1 MENERA
7 TVGGRHLAQRR
18 RRRPTALLA
27 AACLLLVVALGIGAF
42 VVFVNQPAQSLAC
55 REGSLPLRVV
65 ASPDQAEVI
74 TQAAAEYER
83 RRPAVDDRCVDV
95 QVRGADSAEVAGALS
110 TGWDET
116 TQGPRP
122 DVWVPAASTWAL
134 QVALRQQA
142 SGQEVLIP
150 LEYPA
155 KVATTPMVMAMPEPM
170 AKAIGWPRTDIGWRE
185 LIGLVAE
192 QKGWEALGQPQW
204 GAFKLGKTDPNLSTP
219 GLEALIAAV
228 FAATGQTSELSVET
242 LVKQEDRLRQVIL
255 GLERAPGQDADTPA
269 TFLANLQQ
277 ADQAGQTLDFVSAV
291 PLDEKSVWDYNRG
304 NASGLEDGGER
315 AKPEVP
321 LVAVY
326 PKEGTLVA
334 DHPWVVLRA
343 PWVDEAKQ
351 RAAAGFLDYLQSEP
365 IQTRF
370 QEAGFRTSEGRAGP
384 QLSEANGLVPDQ
396 PARVLAPPAPKVVAA
411 ALQSWN
417 AARKR
422 SNVLA
427 VFDVSGSMKEEVP
440 GTGGK
445 TKMDLVKSATSQALA
460 LFAPETNLGTWV
472 FSSNLAGPRDWAE
485 SVPIGPTNARL
496 PNGKLRRQVLAESL
510 AALQATDGDTGLYDT
525 SLAAFRAVQRNY
537 APQRINIVVLLT
549 DGINDDPTGGI
560 NRAELLRRLKA
571 EQDKERPVQI
581 ITVAYGANAD
591 AASLKL
597 ISQATGGLAYV
608 SRDPR
613 DILRVFTDAITK
625 LPTG

>member
-1 MENERA
+1 MENEQA
-7 TVGGRHLAQRR
+7 SGGGRHLAQRR

-27 AACLLLVVALGIGAF
+27 AACILLVLALGIGGF

-55 REGSLPLRVV
+55 REGNLPLHVV
-65 ASPDQAEVI
+65 VSPDQAGVV

-83 RRPAVDDRCVDV
+83 RRPAVDDRCVDG
-95 QVRGADSAEVAGALS
+95 QVRATDSAEAAAALS
-110 TGWDET
+110 AGWDES

-142 SGQEVLIP
+142 SGQAVLIP
-150 LEYPA
+150 LEYP
-155 KVATTPMVMAMPEPM
+155 KVATTPMVMAMPKPM
-170 AKAIGWPRTDIGWRE
+170 AEALGWPRTNVGWRD
-185 LIGLVAE
+185 LVGVVAE
-192 QKGWEALGQPQW
+192 QKGWQTFGHPEW

-219 GLEALIAAV
+219 GMEALIAAV

-242 LVKQEDRLRQVIL
+242 LVKQEDQLRRVIL

-321 LVAVY
+321 LVAIY
-326 PKEGTLVA
+326 PREGTLEA

-343 PWVDEAKQ
+343 PWVDETKR
-351 RAAAGFLDYLQSEP
+351 RAAAGFLDYLRSEP

-370 QEAGFRTSEGRAGP
+370 QEAGFRTSEGRPGP

-427 VFDVSGSMKEEVP
+427 VYDVSGSMKEEVP

-445 TKMDLVKSATSQALA
+445 TKMDLVKAAAAQGLA
-460 LFAPETNLGTWV
+460 LFSPETNLGTWV
-472 FSSNLAGPRDWAE
+472 FSTNLAGGRDWAE
-485 SVPIGPTNARL
+485 SVPIGPTNAQL
-496 PNGKLRRQVLAESL
+496 PNGKTRRQVLAEAL
-510 AALQATDGDTGLYDT
+510 ANLQATDGDTGLYDT
-525 SLAAFRAVQRNY
+525 TLAAFRALQRSY
-537 APQRINIVVLLT
+537 APGRINIVVLLT

-560 NRAELLRRLKA
+560 DRAELLRRLKA
-571 EQDKERPVQI
+571 EQRKDQPVRI
-581 ITVAYGANAD
+581 ITIAYGANAD
-591 AASLKL
+591 AESLRL

-613 DILRVFTDAITK
+613 DIVGVVTDAITK
-625 LPTG
+625 LPAT

>member
-7 TVGGRHLAQRR
+7 SVGGRHLAQRR

-27 AACLLLVVALGIGAF
+27 AACLLLVLALGIGAF

-55 REGSLPLRVV
+55 REGNLPLQVV
-65 ASPDQAEVI
+65 VSPDQAGVI

-95 QVRGADSAEVAGALS
+95 VVRGADSAEVAGALS
-110 TGWDET
+110 TGWDES
-116 TQGPRP
+116 TQGARP
-122 DVWVPAASTWAL
+122 DVWVPAASTWPL

-142 SGQEVLIP
+142 SGQAVLIP

-155 KVATTPMVMAMPEPM
+155 KVATTPMVMAMPKPM
-170 AKAIGWPRTDIGWRE
+170 AQAIGWPRTDVSWRD
-185 LIGLVAE
+185 LIGVVAQ
-192 QKGWEALGQPQW
+192 QKGWKALGQPQW

-242 LVKQEDRLRQVIL
+242 LVKQEDQLRQVIL

-343 PWVDEAKQ
+343 PWVDETKQ
-351 RAAAGFLDYLQSEP
+351 RAASGFLDYLQSEP

-384 QLSEANGLVPDQ
+384 QLSEDNGLLPDQ

-427 VFDVSGSMKEEVP
+427 VFDVSGSMKQEVP

-445 TKMDLVKSATSQALA
+445 TKMDLVKSATAQALA

-485 SVPIGPTNARL
+485 SVPIGPTNAKL
-496 PNGKLRRQVLAESL
+496 PNGKLRREVLAESL
-510 AALQATDGDTGLYDT
+510 STLQATDGDTGLYDT
-525 SLAAFRAVQRNY
+525 SLAAFRALQRNY

-560 NRAELLRRLKA
+560 NRTELLRRLKA
-571 EQDKERPVQI
+571 EQDKDRPVRI

-591 AASLKL
+591 ATSLKL

-625 LPTG
+625 LPAS